1 MNKFSKWVGLAH
13 TVLSKSHPKLKL
25 SHARECMAAWLG
37 HRTYASLCMHDLD
50 VLEDSCKYVI
60 MDAKGAIDRARRI
73 GFDLTEDQ
81 WREVEMT
88 LSPSGISGDLWLMGI
103 DTMGWAAR
111 LTFEDERHEDIY
123 AIWKSIGMADG
134 QHAFSTD
141 RQVAESEI
149 PEELRFTVQGEIRAF
164 NENESLAVP
173 VEAQVLFRR
182 LGVRLYEQGELL
194 SVRQTGAPYAYEPE
208 EDVGEF
214 YYMSED

>member
-1 MNKFSKWVGLAH
+1 
-13 TVLSKSHPKLKL
+13 
-25 SHARECMAAWLG
+25 
-37 HRTYASLCMHDLD
+37 
-50 VLEDSCKYVI
+50 
-60 MDAKGAIDRARRI
+60 
-73 GFDLTEDQ
+73 
-81 WREVEMT
+81 
-88 LSPSGISGDLWLMGI
+88 
-103 DTMGWAAR
+103 
-111 LTFEDERHEDIY
+111 
-123 AIWKSIGMADG
+123 MADG

-194 SVRQTGAPYAYEPE
+194 SVRQTGTPYAYEPE